1 MKALLILLATTL
13 LSGPLLAQPISG
25 PPSGDNQKSSV
36 TQWIGPVEVTIR
48 YNSPDVHDPSGQDR
62 TGKIWGTSVAH
73 YEYIDQGFGPAKA
86 APWRAG
92 ANENTTFTVSHDV
105 LVEGKELK
113 AGTYGLFLAVQ
124 KEGPWTWIFS
134 KNSTSWGSY
143 FYNQAEDALRV
154 DVATQ
159 DGPYT
164 EYLTFGFD
172 ERKANSAV
180 AYLQWEKK
188 KIPFR
193 IEVPKINELYLS
205 QIRQELRSS
214 QGFDYRNFSN
224 AAQFCVRNNNNLE
237 EALAWSEAAMDP
249 NIGGVEDFSTLQT
262 KSMVLSAM
270 GKAAE
275 ANTVMDKAVKLPSAT
290 VTAVHQYGRTLLA
303 AGEKERAIQI
313 FQHNA
318 KTHPEEKF
326 TPNVGLAR
334 AYAAS
339 GDKKKAVKYWDLALR
354 NLPENQKINKAY
366 YEGELKKVKEEK

>member
-224 AAQFCVRNNNNLE
+224 AAQFCVRNNTNLE